1 MPHFRTQRVVGR
13 VVKLTLTLF
22 VFGVTAILLWR
33 VFFSANIPDSLS
45 TVSVNDRTR
54 EAYNQ
59 HGDDMILQ
67 YQNQK
72 SLTYGKQ
79 NAGYFGVAEYY
90 FIPQADQVQVVLRY
104 NNSTLKNLAKDYGLA
119 EIPDKAGDY
128 FDITLLHVT
137 DLTPENEADNADP
150 NALQS
155 VRYQPTEVKRDTT
168 SLYTYYRLVFDG
180 IHIDEQTISH
190 VFLDVYYVNDLD
202 YEKSPYGTLL
212 LYDHLHE
219 WLPRELTKADK
230 KALGGE

>member
-1 MPHFRTQRVVGR
+1 MPDFRTHRVVGR

-22 VFGVTAILLWR
+22 VFAVTAILLWR

-45 TVSVNDRTR
+45 AISVNDHTRT
-54 EAYNQ
+54 AYSA
-59 HGDDMILQ
+59 HGDDLILQ

-104 NNSTLKNLAKDYGLA
+104 NNSTLKHLAEDYGLA
-119 EIPDKAGDY
+119 EIPDKSGAY
-128 FDITLLHVT
+128 FDVTLLHVT
-137 DLTPENEADNADP
+137 DLTPDNEADNADP
-150 NALQS
+150 ATLLS

-180 IHIDEQTISH
+180 VHIDEQAVSH
-190 VFLDVYYVNDLD
+190 VFLDVYYVDDLD
-202 YEKSPYGTLL
+202 YEKAPYGTLL

>member
-1 MPHFRTQRVVGR
+1 MPNLRAHRIFGR

-22 VFGVTAILLWR
+22 IFAVTAILLWR
-33 VFFSANIPDSLS
+33 VFFSANIPESLEPL
-45 TVSVNDRTR
+45 TVNDRTR
-54 EAYNQ
+54 AAYAT

-72 SLTYGKQ
+72 SLTYGTE

-104 NNSTLKNLAKDYGLA
+104 NNSTLKHLAEDYALA
-119 EIPDKAGDY
+119 EIPDKSGDY
-128 FDITLLHVT
+128 FDFTLLHVT
-137 DLTPENEADNADP
+137 DLTPDNEADNSDP
-150 NALQS
+150 NALKS
-155 VRYQPTEVKRDTT
+155 VRYTPTDVKRDTT

-180 IHIDEQTISH
+180 VHIDEQAVSH
-190 VFLDVYYVNDLD
+190 VFLDVYYVEDLD
-202 YEKSPYGTLL
+202 YEKEPYGTLL

-230 KALGGE
+230 RALGGE